1 MSKYV
6 EFALVFAAVIAF
18 AIGSIAFF
26 GFLSADF
33 TMLPVMAVC
42 AAVFVV
48 CAKTSE
54 ILMIKRLGL
63 KKVYI
68 KC

>member
-1 MSKYV
+1 MSKCI
-6 EFALVFAAVIAF
+6 EFMLVFVALNSFAVGI
-18 AIGSIAFF
+18 IAFF

-42 AAVFVV
+42 ASVFVV

-63 KKVYI
+63 
-68 KC
+68 

>member
-6 EFALVFAAVIAF
+6 EFVLVFVALDALAVGIV
-18 AIGSIAFF
+18 AFF